1 MSTERFSTDSIISSQ
16 VSGGATERLD
26 TNATQRV
33 TAGIIGSGS
42 SGSSSLTGKNIH
54 LNQQDYLVT
63 SLIASSGEA
72 EVFLVEQ
79 GNRKLVMK
87 WYFSNFKPKDEVV
100 QKLQKLKRSD
110 IIFPIDQGYFQD
122 RFWELNEYLAGG
134 TLADEMPVRDIKR
147 IREIV
152 QKVTQALKA
161 CHQNNIIHR
170 DIKPVN
176 IFFRDAART
185 DFVLGD
191 FGIASAVAD
200 GSDYRV
206 TTVARTTTYAAPEL
220 FTNINNQTTL
230 DYKVDFYALGIT
242 LLELWKGEDP
252 FKDIAQFKMM
262 RMKTEGQV
270 PIPADIFNEV
280 EDLIKGLL
288 TTEPPKRWGY
298 DEVEKWLKGEPV
310 KNYYQRK
317 EVQFEPYEFDA
328 MQGQVANDTKELAF
342 FMEKNPV
349 KAERQLYS
357 GAILNWIKSGSED
370 LYSEIH
376 DIVNNSY
383 KQGNP
388 DNVKAG
394 ITKTIYLLDKD
405 RPFKSFGET
414 FYSAADLG
422 AHLEKQEDHFVN
434 DLKNPSASV
443 YLFLEAR
450 GLQDRADTY
459 RKYFKQMPAIKAFR
473 LVTLDMQENKLI
485 FNGYPLD
492 NISQL
497 SNPPATIE
505 SDLLKAIA
513 DENSKVSV
521 WLSVNSP
528 AHSAQL
534 EIWRKLKDY
543 SLQTLRYAL
552 NTGGLPVNGKEVMDA
567 REFQQVFANEINFF
581 TTHPDA
587 ASHRDAANYWLM
599 HYQQSS
605 LPAVCHQYINSQQPA
620 FQLLQPLYEY
630 LLSMQRGKNPLDTT
644 RAVSNAI
651 KAAISVDQET
661 QQLADLTG
669 RYFKSYYKEEL
680 PYHVYAIELLEETA
694 GHLKSIQ
701 AVYPELAK
709 KLLNSVDDS
718 VSEGIHT
725 DLKNLQSNS
734 DSFNEYMDR
743 LQSFFEGQIKTV
755 SSESAS
761 YQHWQN
767 EQKLIQRRFADI
779 DSRLEKQKSKELN
792 QVNDKFDK
800 YLKNS
805 IDSQI
810 DFLRKGKSFYVTF
823 MILVSSII
831 CFIYLES
838 VFRAPS
844 FSFFNLFIGI
854 ILVLFFRWMIKAVW
868 RRSPD
873 RGLGTIMD
881 PIHRMVGRLV
891 YRPIY
896 SIIRNDPN
904 SSLHLQT
911 QQSRKS
917 ELDKV
922 SYKTEGQKSNEH
934 FEETVKVM
942 LMDDSL
948 LRAELSKN

>member
-1 MSTERFSTDSIISSQ
+1 MSTERFQSDSIISSQ
-16 VSGGATERLD
+16 STGGATERID
-26 TNATQRV
+26 PNATQRV
-33 TAGIIGSGS
+33 NTGVIS
-42 SGSSSLTGKNIH
+42 SGATNSSSLVGRSIS
-54 LNQQDYLVT
+54 LNNKDYLVT
-63 SLIASSGEA
+63 KLLASSGEA
-72 EVFLVEQ
+72 EVFLAERGGKILVL
-79 GNRKLVMK
+79 KL
-87 WYFSNFKPKDEVV
+87 YFSNFKPKDEVV
-100 QKLQKLKRSD
+100 QKLQKLNRPD
-110 IIFPIDQGYFQD
+110 IIFPIEQGYFQD

-134 TLADEMPVRDIKR
+134 TLADEMPVRDIRR

-152 QKVTQALKA
+152 QKVTQALKV
-161 CHQNNIIHR
+161 CHQNHIIHR

-252 FKDIAQFKMM
+252 FRDVAQFKMM

-270 PIPADIFNEV
+270 PIPGDIFNEV

-298 DEVEKWLKGEPV
+298 EEVEKWLKGEPV

-388 DNVKAG
+388 ENVKAG

-405 RPFKSFGET
+405 RPFKSFNGET

-422 AHLEKQEDHFVN
+422 AHLEKHEDRFIEE
-434 DLKNPSASV
+434 LKSPSAAV

-459 RKYFKQMPAIKAFR
+459 RKYFKQMPAVKAFR
-473 LVTLDMQENKLI
+473 LLTLDMQENKLN

-497 SNPPATIE
+497 SNPPAAIE
-505 SDLLKAIA
+505 ADLLRAIA

-528 AHSAQL
+528 HQSASL
-534 EIWRKLKDY
+534 DIWRKLKDY

-552 NTGGLPVNGKEVMDA
+552 NTGGLPVNGKEVMSAKD
-567 REFQQVFANEINFF
+567 FQDIFQNELDYY
-581 TTHPDA
+581 TTDPNA
-587 ASHRDAANYWLM
+587 AGHRDEANYWLM
-599 HYQQSS
+599 HYQSSS
-605 LPAVCHQYINSQQPA
+605 LPAICHQYISHAQPPITY
-620 FQLLQPLYEY
+620 LSPLYDY

-644 RAVSNAI
+644 RTIAGAIRAAVS
-651 KAAISVDQET
+651 VDSDT
-661 QQLADLTG
+661 QALADSTG

-680 PYHVYAIELLEETA
+680 PYHVFAMEVLEETA
-694 GHLKSIQ
+694 AHLASIQ
-701 AVYPELAK
+701 SVFPGLAK
-709 KLLNSVDDS
+709 KLLLSVDDS
-718 VSEGIHT
+718 ISEGIHT
-725 DLKNLQSNS
+725 DLKNIQKNS

-743 LQSFFEGQIKTV
+743 LQVFFEKQVQPIAP
-755 SSESAS
+755 EAAS
-761 YQHWQN
+761 LQHWEK
-767 EQKLIQRRFADI
+767 EQQLIRRKFAEI
-779 DSRLEKQKSKELN
+779 EARLDKQKDKELS
-792 QVNDKFDK
+792 QVNEKYDK
-800 YLKNS
+800 YLKTT
-805 IDSQI
+805 IDSNI
-810 DFLRKGKSFYVTF
+810 DFLKKGKSFYVTF
-823 MILVSSII
+823 MILVTSII
-831 CFIYLES
+831 CFIFLES
-838 VFRAPS
+838 VFTAPS
-844 FSFFNLFIGI
+844 FSFFNLIIGI
-854 ILVLFFRWMIKAVW
+854 FMVLFFRWMIKAVW
-868 RRSPD
+868 NRRPD
-873 RGLGTIMD
+873 GGLGAIMD

-896 SIIRNDPN
+896 SIVKNDPN
-904 SSLHLQT
+904 SALNLQT
-911 QQSRKS
+911 QHNKKT
-917 ELDKV
+917 EMDKV
-922 SYKTEGQKSNEH
+922 AFRSAGQKTNEH
-934 FEETVKVM
+934 FEEAVRIM
-942 LMDDSL
+942 LLDD
-948 LRAELSKN
+948 RALQSEL

>member
-1 MSTERFSTDSIISSQ
+1 MSTERFQSDSIISSQ
-16 VSGGATERLD
+16 GTGSSTERID

-33 TAGIIGSGS
+33 NTGVIS
-42 SGSSSLTGKNIH
+42 SGTTSSSSLTGRIIT
-54 LNQQDYLVT
+54 LNNKDYLVT
-63 SLIASSGEA
+63 RLIASSGEA
-72 EVFLVEQ
+72 EVFLVEN
-79 GNRKLVMK
+79 GGKMLVLKL
-87 WYFSNFKPKDEVV
+87 YFSNFKPKDEVV
-100 QKLQKLKRSD
+100 KKLQQLNRPD

-134 TLADEMPVRDIKR
+134 TLADEMPVRDIRR

-161 CHQNNIIHR
+161 CHQNHIIHR

-252 FKDIAQFKMM
+252 FKDVAQFKMM

-270 PIPADIFNEV
+270 PIPGDIFNEV

-298 DEVEKWLKGEPV
+298 EEVEKWLKGEPV

-370 LYSEIH
+370 LYSEIY

-405 RPFKSFGET
+405 RPYKSFSGET

-422 AHLEKQEDHFVN
+422 AHLEKHEDRFIEE
-434 DLKNPSASV
+434 LKSPSASV

-459 RKYFKQMPAIKAFR
+459 RKYFKQMPAVKAFR
-473 LVTLDMQENKLI
+473 LLTLDMQENKLI

-497 SNPPATIE
+497 SNPPSAIE
-505 SDLLKAIA
+505 AELLKAIA

-528 AHSAQL
+528 QQSASL
-534 EIWRKLKDY
+534 DVWRKLKDF
-543 SLQTLRYAL
+543 SLATLRYAL
-552 NTGGLPVNGKEVMDA
+552 NTGGLQVNGKEVMSA
-567 REFQQVFANEINFF
+567 KEFQEAFKNELDYY
-581 TTHPDA
+581 TTHPNA
-587 ASHRDAANYWLM
+587 AAHRDEANYWLM

-605 LPAVCHQYINSQQPA
+605 LPAICHQYISHEKPT
-620 FQLLQPLYEY
+620 FQHLKPLYDY

-644 RAVSNAI
+644 RTIAAVIRAAVS
-651 KAAISVDQET
+651 VDSDTQE
-661 QQLADLTG
+661 LADSTG

-680 PYHVYAIELLEETA
+680 PYHVYAMEVLEETSA
-694 GHLKSIQ
+694 HLASIQ
-701 AVYPELAK
+701 SVFPELAK
-709 KLLNSVDDS
+709 KLLLSVDDS

-725 DLKNLQSNS
+725 DLKNIQKNS
-734 DSFNEYMDR
+734 DSFNEYMGR
-743 LQSFFEGQIKTV
+743 LEVFFEKQIKPIAPEAG
-755 SSESAS
+755 SLL
-761 YQHWQN
+761 HWEK
-767 EQKLIQRRFADI
+767 EQQLIRKKFAEI
-779 DSRLEKQKSKELN
+779 DARLNKQKDKELS
-792 QVNDKFDK
+792 QVNEKYDK
-800 YLKNS
+800 YLKTT
-805 IDSQI
+805 IDSNI
-810 DFLRKGKSFYVTF
+810 DFLRKGKSFFVTF
-823 MILVSSII
+823 MILIWSII
-831 CFIYLES
+831 CFIFLES
-838 VFRAPS
+838 VFTAPS
-844 FSFFNLFIGI
+844 FSFLNLAIGIFMVLFI
-854 ILVLFFRWMIKAVW
+854 RWMIKAVW

-873 RGLGTIMD
+873 KGLGAIMD
-881 PIHRMVGRLV
+881 PLHRMVGRLV

-896 SIIRNDPN
+896 SIVKNDPN
-904 SSLHLQT
+904 SSLNLQT
-911 QQSRKS
+911 QQNKKT
-917 ELDKV
+917 EMDKV
-922 SYKTEGQKSNEH
+922 VYRSEGQKSNEH
-934 FEETVKVM
+934 FEEAVRIM
-942 LMDDSL
+942 LLDD
-948 LRAELSKN
+948 RALQSEL